1 MIQAIIL
8 IVLAIV
14 IAPILFPLLMGT
26 TGILFTI
33 YKEGFSD
40 PEIQLIILVVL
51 GLCLLPTIF
60 SSRKKRKKLD
70 DLSRV

>member
-14 IAPILFPLLMGT
+14 IAPILLPVLTGAI
-26 TGILFTI
+26 GILFTI
-33 YKEGFSD
+33 YKEGLSN

-70 DLSRV
+70 D

>member
-14 IAPILFPLLMGT
+14 IAPILFPVLIGT

-33 YKEGFSD
+33 YKEGFSN

-70 DLSRV
+70 DQSRE

>member
-14 IAPILFPLLMGT
+14 IAPILFPVLIGT

-60 SSRKKRKKLD
+60 SSKKKRKKLD
-70 DLSRV
+70 D

>member
-14 IAPILFPLLMGT
+14 IAPILFSVLTGT
-26 TGILFTI
+26 MGILFTT

-40 PEIQLIILVVL
+40 PEIQLLILVVL

>member
-14 IAPILFPLLMGT
+14 IAPILFPVLTGAI
-26 TGILFTI
+26 GILFTI

-70 DLSRV
+70 D

>member
-8 IVLAIV
+8 IILAIV
-14 IAPILFPLLMGT
+14 IAPILFPVLTGA

-33 YKEGFSD
+33 YKEGLSD
-40 PEIQLIILVVL
+40 PEIRLIILVVL

-70 DLSRV
+70 D

>member
-1 MIQAIIL
+1 M

-14 IAPILFPLLMGT
+14 IAPILFPVLIGT

-60 SSRKKRKKLD
+60 SSKKKRKKLD
-70 DLSRV
+70 D

>member
-14 IAPILFPLLMGT
+14 IAPILFPVLIGT
-26 TGILFTI
+26 IGILFTI
-33 YKEGFSD
+33 YKEGLSD

-70 DLSRV
+70 D